1 MNTQACVN
9 MDGAFE
15 LFKNALGRWT
25 LKCPSIAL
33 IGGVHGDVSARE
45 REHEHEHEHEH
56 EQEEDMQVIRSDQ
69 CVQEN
74 LQTAIYENVS
84 VVRAFPIFAPTE
96 GVSIVGSNAQELV
109 WIESLDSLSTS
120 QRGAVLQA
128 LQEREFMPEI
138 LRLMSVSSFT
148 TPSTWTIQTNRGTT
162 ELLLKG
168 EEDIRR
174 LSVKTLIVSDSYGV
188 QFLIKDLPSLDRHSR
203 RLLDRFF

>member
-1 MNTQACVN
+1 
-9 MDGAFE
+9 
-15 LFKNALGRWT
+15 
-25 LKCPSIAL
+25 
-33 IGGVHGDVSARE
+33 
-45 REHEHEHEHEH
+45 
-56 EQEEDMQVIRSDQ
+56 MQVIRSDQ

>member
-1 MNTQACVN
+1 
-9 MDGAFE
+9 
-15 LFKNALGRWT
+15 
-25 LKCPSIAL
+25 
-33 IGGVHGDVSARE
+33 
-45 REHEHEHEHEH
+45 
-56 EQEEDMQVIRSDQ
+56 
-69 CVQEN
+69 
-74 LQTAIYENVS
+74 
-84 VVRAFPIFAPTE
+84 VRAFPIFAPTE